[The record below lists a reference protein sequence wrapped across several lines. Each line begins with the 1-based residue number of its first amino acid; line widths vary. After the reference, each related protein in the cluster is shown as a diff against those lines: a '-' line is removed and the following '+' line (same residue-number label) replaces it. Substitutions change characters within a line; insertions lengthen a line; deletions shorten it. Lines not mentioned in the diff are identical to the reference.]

1 MLNNSLARIFL
12 HSLPLWAVG
21 IFFARTFAL
30 LPSPL
35 FHKHLTNLQ
44 LHAPLYLTRTH
55 FKVGFV
61 FRTFAAT
68 GNYKTKS
75 IMRQYFLLLL
85 AIVFEVIA
93 TNFLKQSEQFTRWL
107 PAVVTVIGYAA
118 SFYLLSMVLRSI
130 PMGIAYAIWSGVG
143 IVLVALT
150 GWLIHKQALDLP
162 ALIGIAMIIGGVLVI
177 NLFSHSAGH

>member
-1 MLNNSLARIFL
+1 
-12 HSLPLWAVG
+12 
-21 IFFARTFAL
+21 
-30 LPSPL
+30 
-35 FHKHLTNLQ
+35 
-44 LHAPLYLTRTH
+44 
-55 FKVGFV
+55 
-61 FRTFAAT
+61 
-68 GNYKTKS
+68 
-75 IMRQYFLLLL
+75 MRQYFLLLL

-93 TNFLKQSEQFTRWL
+93 TNFLKQSDQFTRWL

-162 ALIGIAMIIGGVLVI
+162 TLIGIAMIIGGVLVI

>member
-1 MLNNSLARIFL
+1 
-12 HSLPLWAVG
+12 
-21 IFFARTFAL
+21 
-30 LPSPL
+30 
-35 FHKHLTNLQ
+35 
-44 LHAPLYLTRTH
+44 
-55 FKVGFV
+55 
-61 FRTFAAT
+61 
-68 GNYKTKS
+68 
-75 IMRQYFLLLL
+75 MRQYFLLLL

-93 TNFLKQSEQFTRWL
+93 TNFLKQSEQFTWWL

>member
-1 MLNNSLARIFL
+1 
-12 HSLPLWAVG
+12 
-21 IFFARTFAL
+21 
-30 LPSPL
+30 
-35 FHKHLTNLQ
+35 
-44 LHAPLYLTRTH
+44 
-55 FKVGFV
+55 
-61 FRTFAAT
+61 
-68 GNYKTKS
+68 
-75 IMRQYFLLLL
+75 MRQYFLLLL

-93 TNFLKQSEQFTRWL
+93 TNFLKQSDQFTRWL

>member
-1 MLNNSLARIFL
+1 
-12 HSLPLWAVG
+12 
-21 IFFARTFAL
+21 
-30 LPSPL
+30 
-35 FHKHLTNLQ
+35 
-44 LHAPLYLTRTH
+44 
-55 FKVGFV
+55 
-61 FRTFAAT
+61 
-68 GNYKTKS
+68 
-75 IMRQYFLLLL
+75 MRQYFLLLL

-130 PMGIAYAIWSGVG
+130 PMGIAYAIWSGAG

>member
-1 MLNNSLARIFL
+1 
-12 HSLPLWAVG
+12 
-21 IFFARTFAL
+21 
-30 LPSPL
+30 
-35 FHKHLTNLQ
+35 
-44 LHAPLYLTRTH
+44 
-55 FKVGFV
+55 
-61 FRTFAAT
+61 
-68 GNYKTKS
+68 
-75 IMRQYFLLLL
+75 MRQYFLLLL

>member
-1 MLNNSLARIFL
+1 
-12 HSLPLWAVG
+12 
-21 IFFARTFAL
+21 
-30 LPSPL
+30 
-35 FHKHLTNLQ
+35 
-44 LHAPLYLTRTH
+44 
-55 FKVGFV
+55 
-61 FRTFAAT
+61 
-68 GNYKTKS
+68 
-75 IMRQYFLLLL
+75 MRQYFLLLL

-107 PAVVTVIGYAA
+107 PAVVTVIGYTA